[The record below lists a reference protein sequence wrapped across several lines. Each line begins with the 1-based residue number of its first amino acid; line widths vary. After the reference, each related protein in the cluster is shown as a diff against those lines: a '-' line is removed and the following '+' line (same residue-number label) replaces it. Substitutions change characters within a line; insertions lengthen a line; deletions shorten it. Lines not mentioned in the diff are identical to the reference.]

1 MGTSETT
8 SQEPRVASLLLRRPL
23 RLGLAADLT
32 NLIYSQG
39 GRILYH
45 DQVVDSDSGHYYTCL
60 KWDASDMKCP
70 DADMTVR
77 LAALFGD
84 GPDIEWSVRYSDQP
98 MRMAVFVS
106 KDPWCLYDIL
116 ARSHSG
122 EWNVQVPL
130 IISNHPD
137 LKHIADRFG
146 IKFLLFSV
154 NKENKNEIETSQ
166 LDLLKNE
173 QIDFVVLARYMQ
185 ILSDRLVQAFPN
197 RIINIHHAFLP
208 SFPGAKPYHAARE
221 RGVKMIGATSHY
233 VTETLDAG
241 PIIEQDV
248 LRVSHRNSVQDL
260 VRFGRDLEKIV
271 LARAIWS
278 HIQRKVIVHN
288 GRTLVFD

>member
-1 MGTSETT
+1 MGKSET
-8 SQEPRVASLLLRRPL
+8 SDQSSRVASLLLSCPL
-23 RLGLAADLT
+23 RTGLAADLT
-32 NLIYSQG
+32 QLIYNQG
-39 GRILYH
+39 GQIFYH
-45 DQVVDSDSGHYYTCL
+45 DQCVDPESRHYYTCL
-60 KWDASDMKCP
+60 KWDASRMQGP
-70 DADMTVR
+70 DGDLADR
-77 LAALFGD
+77 LAAMLGK
-84 GPDIEWSVRYSDQP
+84 GPDIDWSVHYSDQP
-98 MRMAVFVS
+98 MRMAIFVS

-122 EWNVQVPL
+122 EWNVQIPL
-130 IISNHPD
+130 IIGNHPD
-137 LKHIADRFG
+137 LEHVADRFG
-146 IKFLLFSV
+146 IDFRLFSI
-154 NKENKNEIETSQ
+154 NKDNKADVESQQ
-166 LDLLKNE
+166 LDLLKSQ

-185 ILSDRLVQAFPN
+185 ILSGTFVQAFPS

-208 SFPGAKPYHAARE
+208 SFPGAKPYHAARD

-278 HIQRKVIVHN
+278 HLQRKVIVHS
-288 GRTLVFD
+288 GRTVVFD

>member
-1 MGTSETT
+1 MGTAET
-8 SQEPRVASLLLRRPL
+8 SPPVQRVASLLLRCPL

-32 NLIYSQG
+32 QLIYTQG
-39 GRILYH
+39 GRIFYH
-45 DQVVDSDSGHYYTCL
+45 DHSVDADSRHYYTCL
-60 KWDASDMKCP
+60 KWDASAMQGTGVDMN
-70 DADMTVR
+70 DR
-77 LAALFGD
+77 LAAMFGN
-84 GPDIEWSVRYSDQP
+84 GADIEWSLRYSDQP
-98 MRMAVFVS
+98 MRLAIFVS

-122 EWNVQVPL
+122 EWNVQIPL
-130 IISNHPD
+130 IIGNHSD
-137 LKHIADRFG
+137 LEHIAERFG
-146 IKFLLFSV
+146 IKFRRFAINAD
-154 NKENKNEIETSQ
+154 NKEEVETQQ
-166 LDLLKNE
+166 LELLKSE

-185 ILSDRLVQAFPN
+185 ILSGRFVQAFPS

-208 SFPGAKPYHAARE
+208 SFPGAKPYHAARK

-248 LRVSHRNSVQDL
+248 LRVSHRHSVQDL

-288 GRTLVFD
+288 GRTVVFD